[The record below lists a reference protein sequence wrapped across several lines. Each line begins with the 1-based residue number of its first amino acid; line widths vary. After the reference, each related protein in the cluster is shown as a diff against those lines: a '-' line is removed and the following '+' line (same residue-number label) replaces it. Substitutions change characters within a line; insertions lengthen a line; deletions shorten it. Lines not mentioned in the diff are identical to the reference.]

1 MVGILQGETIPSD
14 RKSEDSHRGTE
25 KKYPYKFLFAQILT
39 TNKIINEYIQH
50 IMAVTISTNELKET
64 LELTPSTQNIML
76 VGKHG
81 IGKSE
86 ILTSYFQSQG
96 LKVVTLFLGQMSD
109 PGDIIGLPSK
119 VEAKDA
125 NGNVTAQTD
134 FTPPY
139 WFPIDG
145 KPIVLFLDEL
155 NRARPEILQTVMD
168 LTLNRKLA
176 GKDLP
181 EGSRVIA
188 AVNDGDEYQLTDLD
202 PALVSRF
209 NIYEFRP
216 TVEEWLNWAAGAGL
230 DERVINFIQDNPTWL
245 DGDSDDKK
253 RDYRRLDK
261 SADRRAWKKV
271 SDIMKNVDTIK
282 DIHKRVIAGIVGAG
296 AAAVFIRSAQQRN
309 VITGKDLLLKYDKT
323 MKTVEKYQ
331 LHEFA
336 ILNESVFRFL
346 QNAKLDDREKTLAAK
361 NLGQYIDFLRVNK
374 KKEALAN
381 FTSIFEKGAYEQAI
395 VFMVVNAAEVYDML
409 NEFVEKL

>member
-1 MVGILQGETIPSD
+1 
-14 RKSEDSHRGTE
+14 
-25 KKYPYKFLFAQILT
+25 
-39 TNKIINEYIQH
+39 
-50 IMAVTISTNELKET
+50 MAVTINISELKET
-64 LELTPSTQNIML
+64 LEFTPSTQNVML

-86 ILTSYFQSQG
+86 ILTNYFNG
-96 LKVVTLFLGQMSD
+96 KGMKVVTLFLGQMAD

-119 VEAKDA
+119 VEKQDED
-125 NGNVTAQTD
+125 GKVTSLTD

-139 WFPIDG
+139 WFPQDG

-176 GKDLP
+176 GKTLP
-181 EGSRVIA
+181 EGSYVIS

-216 TVEEWLNWAAGAGL
+216 TVEEWLNWAAQQKL
-230 DERVINFIQDNPTWL
+230 DERVIDFIQDNPTWL
-245 DGDSDDKK
+245 DGDSNVYKG
-253 RDYRRLDK
+253 LDK
-261 SADRRAWKKV
+261 SVDRRAWKKV
-271 SDIMKNVDTIK
+271 SDIMLKVDVMK
-282 DIHKRVIAGIVGAG
+282 DIHKRIIAGIVGPG
-296 AAAVFIRSAQQRN
+296 AAAAFIQSALQHAA
-309 VITGKDLLLKYDKT
+309 ITGKDLLLKYDKT

-346 QNAKLDDREKTLAAK
+346 ENTKFSEREKKLVAK
-361 NLGQYIDFLRVNK
+361 NLGQYIDFLSTNNK
-374 KKEALAN
+374 NEALAN
-381 FTSIFEKGAYEQAI
+381 FTSIFEKGTYEKAI
-395 VFMVVNAAEVYDML
+395 SFMLINATEVYDML
-409 NEFVEKL
+409 NDFVEEL